1 MSHVKFFVSM
11 IDKKITDDSV
21 VYLGSHNF
29 TKAAWGK
36 YFNNFKHYQ
45 VNNYELGVYFPP
57 KPNSAALK
65 S

>member
-21 VYLGSHNF
+21 IYLGSHNF

-36 YFNNFKHYQ
+36 YLNNF
-45 VNNYELGVYFPP
+45 
-57 KPNSAALK
+57 
-65 S
+65 